1 MNKWITLAEGGGGQ
15 ESARLVAE
23 FAEILGL
30 QNAHEDAGV
39 FSLPSPMA
47 MSTDS
52 FTILPLFFPGGD
64 IGKLSV
70 CGSLNDVAMMGAKPA
85 YLTCGLVIEEGF
97 SRHDLRAIVQS
108 MACELRKADVQIVSG
123 DTKVVERGG
132 VKGLVVNTT
141 AVGAVRCPALSARN
155 LAVGDA
161 VILSGAAGTH
171 GALIFALREEIGL
184 QSALQSDCAQLYP
197 VVAPLF
203 DADLSLHALR
213 DATRGG
219 VAAVLNEWAIAA
231 NVGIVIERERIALL
245 DEVRGICELLGLDAL
260 TLANEGAAVI
270 ALPKENAERA
280 LAILQQNGATHA
292 RIIGEVVGEH
302 RGRVVCEQ
310 RLGSFVSRQYL
321 EYPNGEFLPRIC

>member
-15 ESARLVAE
+15 ESAQLIAE
-23 FAEILGL
+23 FGEILGL

-39 FSLPSPMA
+39 FSLPSPLA

-70 CGSLNDVAMMGAKPA
+70 CGSLNDVAMMGAKPT

-97 SRHDLRAIVQS
+97 LRKDLHIILQS
-108 MACELRKADVQIVSG
+108 MAHEVQKADVQIVCG

-132 VKGLVVNTT
+132 VKGLLINTT
-141 AVGAVRCPALSARN
+141 AIGAVRCPALSSRN
-155 LAVGDA
+155 LCAGDA

-171 GALIFALREEIGL
+171 GALIFALREEISL
-184 QSALQSDCAQLYP
+184 QSALESDCTQLYP
-197 VVAPLF
+197 IVAPLF
-203 DADLSLHALR
+203 DANLSLHALR

-219 VAAVLNEWAIAA
+219 VAAVLNEWALAS
-231 NVGIVIERERIALL
+231 NVGIVIEREKIVLL
-245 DEVRGICELLGLDAL
+245 PEVRGICELLGLDAL
-260 TLANEGAAVI
+260 NLACEGAAII
-270 ALPKENAERA
+270 ALPKENAQRA
-280 LAILQQNGATHA
+280 LAILHQNGATNA

-302 RGRVVCEQ
+302 RGHVVCEQ
-310 RLGSFVSRQYL
+310 WLGSFVARQYL
-321 EYPNGEFLPRIC
+321 EYPSGEFLPRIC